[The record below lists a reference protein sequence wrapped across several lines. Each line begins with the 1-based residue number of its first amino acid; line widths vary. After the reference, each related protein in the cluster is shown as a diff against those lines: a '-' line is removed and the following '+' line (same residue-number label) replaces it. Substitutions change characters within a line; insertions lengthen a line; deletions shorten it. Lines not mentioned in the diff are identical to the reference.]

1 MLLAKNLRN
10 QSMFYEVI
18 QKTEVA
24 NFYWDTV

>member
-24 NFYWDTV
+24 NFY